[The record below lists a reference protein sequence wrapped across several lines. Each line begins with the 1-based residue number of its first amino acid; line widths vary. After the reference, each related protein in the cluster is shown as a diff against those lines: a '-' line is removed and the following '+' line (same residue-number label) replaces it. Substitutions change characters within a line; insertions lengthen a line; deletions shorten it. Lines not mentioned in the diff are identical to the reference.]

1 MTDDEDDAE
10 LEERGMGLEDVF
22 GGTGET
28 ESTVSSET
36 SESLNASETTETS
49 KTTEAL
55 ETTETTQSLETLETQ
70 DEQEDPSNEGQEQ
83 TENTDESEGATD
95 SGSSGQSKI
104 ARENKNVNMFLNKP
118 TYRRL
123 MRGYK
128 QLDGEHYTQ
137 YETDLE
143 KNRQYFDAVI
153 NTGLNHLDEVRDQI
167 GLEQQ

>member
-1 MTDDEDDAE
+1 MTDDEDDVE

-22 GGTGET
+22 GGTGES
-28 ESTVSSET
+28 ESAVSSEPA
-36 SESLNASETTETS
+36 ESVEASETTETP
-49 KTTEAL
+49 KTS
-55 ETTETTQSLETLETQ
+55 ETSQSLGTFKTQ
-70 DEQEDPSNEGQEQ
+70 NEQEEPPNEGQEQ
-83 TENTDESEGATD
+83 TEDVDESEGATD

-123 MRGYK
+123 MGGYK

-153 NTGLNHLDEVRDQI
+153 NAGLDHIDEVRDQI
-167 GLEQQ
+167 GLKQQ